1 MEKVKEWSLL
11 KGLMGRTKDI
21 LEKTNLKYSLKP
33 DLSSL
38 LAKRLCKLIPN
49 LFICHTSI
57 AQCLNPDLPAGLHN
71 LALDLYSYVFN
82 IIKVSTT

>member
-1 MEKVKEWSLL
+1 
-11 KGLMGRTKDI
+11 MGRIKDI
-21 LEKTNLKYSLKP
+21 LEKTHLKYSLKP

-38 LAKRLCKLIPN
+38 LAKRLCKLSFY
-49 LFICHTSI
+49 LFSYYTCI

-82 IIKVSTT
+82 IIKVSNT

>member
-1 MEKVKEWSLL
+1 MEKVKEWSVL

-38 LAKRLCKLIPN
+38 LAKRLCKLILN
-49 LFICHTSI
+49 LSLCHV
-57 AQCLNPDLPAGLHN
+57 PR
-71 LALDLYSYVFN
+71 
-82 IIKVSTT
+82 

>member
-1 MEKVKEWSLL
+1 MEKAKEWSVL

-49 LFICHTSI
+49 LFIVI
-57 AQCLNPDLPAGLHN
+57 AQCLYPDLPAGLHN